1 MMNKEAYNYSI
12 NLLSRRDY
20 SKYKLSKK
28 LKEKKFSN
36 EDIDLVIEK
45 LIEQKYLREDEYLR
59 IRTRQLIEK
68 GLSDHLIIRT
78 GIEER
83 IDITLELI
91 TSLRSEYERSSDDI
105 IDELVKKKIRYKTY
119 NGFEEKMKLKNKV
132 LRFLISKGHSFD
144 DSNRV
149 LSKYLEGEINTFE

>member
-20 SKYKLSKK
+20 SRYKLSKK

-36 EDIDLVIEK
+36 EEIEVVIEK
-45 LIEQKYLREDEYLR
+45 LIEQNYLREDEYLR

-68 GLSDHLIIRT
+68 GLSNQLILRT
-78 GIEER
+78 AQEER
-83 IDITLELI
+83 IEINTELI
-91 TSLRSEYERSSDDI
+91 ETLRAEYERSSDDI
-105 IDELVKKKIRYKTY
+105 INELVQKKIRYKSF

-132 LRFLISKGHSFD
+132 LRYLLSKGHNFE

-149 LSKYLEGEINTFE
+149 LSKYLDGEVSTYE